1 MNIRSNLLKKPIIRN
16 TMAQQKQE
24 IWRRKQIN
32 IFYRYGRPLFN
43 INYVLFYIS
52 TLYLICFFVIIK

>member
-1 MNIRSNLLKKPIIRN
+1 MNTWSNLLKKPIIRN

-43 INYVLFYIS
+43 INYDIKNKYFS
-52 TLYLICFFVIIK
+52 HNTDVIIK